1 MKEKKHMKRMFG
13 LLMALALIAAACG
26 GGDTDAQ
33 ALSDGCE
40 EGETDGDL
48 ILYNWTEYTPTDP
61 LAAEFEVTDF
71 IATFEEQFPDVEVL
85 YTEYDSNE
93 SMLAQVEAGVSYDL
107 VHPSDYM
114 VSIMKGEDLLVKL
127 NRDAIPNFVNIDP
140 AFADP
145 GYDLGNEYSAPYQWG
160 TTGIGYLYDAVDDSD
175 GISWGVI
182 FDIEQSEANKGKI
195 SFLDDERETLGA
207 ALIYLGYSLNTT
219 TQSELDEAEALIKEA
234 KENIATFNS
243 SGFWDLLTAGDTDV
257 AMGWN
262 GDFLVAYDEYNLTDP
277 EVDAYDLW
285 GYAIPNEGAA
295 AWVDTMAIP
304 HNAEHPCTAHAY
316 MNMVLDAFMGAELT
330 HYNYYASP
338 NLAAEEFIDP
348 EYLADPFIYPP
359 REMLEDG
366 SLEFFVD
373 LGEFTTNYTDAFAR
387 AKS

>member
-1 MKEKKHMKRMFG
+1 MKR
-13 LLMALALIAAACG
+13 LITLMGALALILAACG
-26 GGDTDAQ
+26 GGASEAQTGADA
-33 ALSDGCE
+33 CE
-40 EGETDGDL
+40 PGETDGDL

-61 LAAEFEVTDF
+61 LAAEYEVTDF
-71 IATFEEQFPDVEVL
+71 IATFEEQFPEVEVL

-93 SMLAQVEAGVSYDL
+93 DMLAQVEAGVSYDL

-127 NRDAIPNFVNIDP
+127 NRDAIPNFGNVDP

-145 GYDLGNEYSAPYQWG
+145 GYDAGNEYSAPYQWG
-160 TTGIGYLYDAVDDSD
+160 TTGIGYLYDALDDSE
-175 GISWGVI
+175 GISWAVI
-182 FDIEQSEANKGKI
+182 FELDQSEANKGKI

-219 TQSELDEAEALIKEA
+219 NQDELDEATALIKTA
-234 KENIATFNS
+234 KDNIATFDS
-243 SGFWDLLTAGDTDV
+243 AGYADLLTSGETDV

-262 GDFLVAYDEYNLTDP
+262 GDFLFSYDGYNLTDP
-277 EVDAYDLW
+277 EVDAYDQW

-316 MNMVLDAFMGAELT
+316 INMVLDAFMGAELT

-338 NLAAEEFIDP
+338 DLASVEFIDP

-366 SLEFFVD
+366 SLEFFED
-373 LGEFTTNYTDAFAR
+373 LGDFTTNYTDAFAE